1 MGKRQLVVRDLPEE
15 IVRRLKERALEH
27 GRSAEAEH
35 REILR
40 VALAPRRTFK
50 EALLAMP
57 EAGDDDAFARPRR
70 PSRRVRLR

>member
-1 MGKRQLVVRDLPEE
+1 MSKRQLVVRDLPEE
-15 IVRRLKERALEH
+15 LVKRRKERAVEH

-57 EAGDDDAFARPRR
+57 DVGDDAAFVRPRR
-70 PSRRVRLR
+70 ASRRVRLA

>member
-1 MGKRQLVVRDLPEE
+1 MAKRQLVVRDLSED

-40 VALAPRRTFK
+40 AALAPRRTFK
-50 EALLAMP
+50 ETLLAMP
-57 EAGDDDAFARPRR
+57 DVGHEDAFERPRR
-70 PSRRVRLR
+70 PSRRVRLA

>member
-1 MGKRQLVVRDLPEE
+1 MGKRQLVVRDLSDDL
-15 IVRRLKERALEH
+15 VRRLRARAVEH

-40 VALAPRRTFK
+40 AALAPRRTFK

-57 EAGDDDAFARPRR
+57 DVAPDGAFARPRR
-70 PSRRVRLR
+70 MARRVRLG